1 MIVSLGSTEQI
12 SGREYRPDTPLSQT
26 LSLHVVVQN
35 NLYCRSRT
43 NLKMSKHK
51 VFGESDS
58 EEYDDLEGKDE
69 EEKNSGRN

>member
-1 MIVSLGSTEQI
+1 
-12 SGREYRPDTPLSQT
+12 
-26 LSLHVVVQN
+26 
-35 NLYCRSRT
+35 
-43 NLKMSKHK
+43 MSKHK